1 MVTHMRVPSKSYPMN
16 TNMTRFRWFSKMCIL
31 FQSSDI
37 NIAACTNAQEVAQEG
52 GTLVCAGINRTFT
65 FLNKGSKEEVQR
77 EFREIVEI
85 FIKAKVDFLLA
96 EVRNASRQCSTDI

>member
-1 MVTHMRVPSKSYPMN
+1 MN
-16 TNMTRFRWFSKMCIL
+16 TNMTRFSKMFIL

-96 EVRNASRQCSTDI
+96 EVRNASLVWPWNLEFIFRQFSCHNAADS